1 MNRAI
6 QHQLGYVLLCVCLL
20 FCKAN
25 QAWAIDANPNT
36 YTIQQPDGTPVGLR
50 IRGDEWFHHE
60 EDLNG
65 YTVIKD
71 RNWYVYA
78 RRDQATGRLVSSGLL
93 AGIDNP
99 AANGLKPGELP
110 SKSVRNE
117 RAQNLGWPSA
127 APGNQQDGGTS
138 ASSVA
143 AASGGVLKNLVVL
156 IRWADHTSR
165 TLPTSA
171 DVDVLM
177 NNAGP
182 HPTLAPTGSLKD
194 VYLENSYGALSIE
207 STVAEWVTS
216 DQTEQYYANGQ
227 SGLTS
232 LTHDAIRDALTK
244 VDQFINFSDFD
255 VDSNGVIDCI
265 TFLHS
270 GYGAEWGG
278 TDAFGTYYTD
288 RMWSHKWS
296 ISGGW
301 TSNEGVT
308 VGAYHISP
316 AVWGTSGSSIG
327 RVGVIAHETGHF
339 LGLPDL
345 YDTDSSPGNGIGSFG
360 LMANSWGFDGS
371 QKYPPHMCPW
381 SKVQLGWLS
390 PTVIDT
396 AGTYTIQQTETSSAA
411 YRIDLGYPSQEYLLI
426 ENRQPVGFDG
436 AMPQGGLAI
445 WHIDE
450 QSSHNTE
457 GYPSNGGWTGT
468 HYRVALLQADGNYNL
483 EKGNNRGDA
492 YDTWH
497 ASGHNEITIS
507 DAPLTGP
514 FPNTDAYQ
522 GNVFAQTN
530 NRIYDISS
538 AGSTMTFSFAI
549 VGEASD
555 PPAAPTG
562 LAAVAVSHEEIQL
575 TWIDQAFD
583 ETAYRVERS
592 SNGIDFIEIASLA
605 SNEISHNDTGLSP
618 ETLYWYR
625 VYAINGAGS
634 SGYSNLA
641 SATTTPP
648 PPPPAAPTGLIAT
661 PTSDEAISLSW
672 IDNAADETE
681 YRVHR
686 SLTGSG
692 IWASIATLPQNT
704 AGFVD
709 SGLSPSTDYSYEVTA
724 FNAWGESSSG
734 IVSATTQSAPA
745 FADTFA
751 NQDLAVSGTVSG
763 TYLLT
768 HVTDGVSQIIT
779 EIESGGKPSKRR
791 SFLEHQWNFQNVRG
805 GLAIT
810 LFVNAWA
817 PDNSEGDHFTLEYSA
832 DAGSNWSPLL
842 TIPAGSTPD
851 TLYSAELPGNDPA
864 NILIRVVDTDSTQGN
879 RSLDSFHVDSLY
891 LRTDLDP
898 KDTPPTPPA
907 NLIAAAVSASEVQLI
922 WDDLSNN
929 ERGFRVWRSSDGI
942 TFTEIDTA
950 PVDATSYLDR
960 TASPNT
966 TYVYQVEAYTAS
978 FTGVSNT
985 ASATTPDAIV
995 LSASGYK
1002 RKGKANIDLIW
1013 SGGAGISSV
1022 EIWRSLD
1029 GGAFINLGTVSH
1041 EPSGTSYT
1049 DTTDLKGSFIL
1060 DYEVRSTGG
1069 PLISNTVTVVF

>member
-6 QHQLGYVLLCVCLL
+6 QHQLGSVLLCVCLL
-20 FCKAN
+20 FCKAS
-25 QAWAIDANPNT
+25 QTWAIDANPNT

-71 RNWYVYA
+71 RDWYVYG

-110 SKSVRNE
+110 SKRVRNE

-244 VDQFINFSDFD
+244 VDQFINFSEFD
-255 VDSNGVIDCI
+255 ADSNGVIDCI

-396 AGTYTIQQTETSSAA
+396 AGTYAIQQAETSSAA

-450 QSSHNTE
+450 QSSHNSE
-457 GYPSNGGWTGT
+457 GYPSNGGWTGS

-497 ASGHNEITIS
+497 AGGNNEITVS
-507 DAPLTGP
+507 NDPLTGP

-522 GNVFAQTN
+522 GNVFVQTD
-530 NRIYDISS
+530 NRIYNIST
-538 AGSTMTFSFAI
+538 AGSSMTFSFSI
-549 VGEASD
+549 VGAPTD
-555 PPAAPTG
+555 PPATPTG
-562 LAAVAVSHEEIQL
+562 LSAVSISHDQIQL
-575 TWIDQAFD
+575 SWIDQALD
-583 ETAYRVERS
+583 ETGYRVERS
-592 SNGIDFIEIASLA
+592 VNGIDFTQITSLA
-605 SNEISHNDTGLSP
+605 SDSVNHTDTGLTP
-618 ETLYWYR
+618 NTTYWYR
-625 VYAINGAGS
+625 IYAVNGAGS
-634 SGYSNLA
+634 SDFSNVD
-641 SATTTPP
+641 SATTLPP
-648 PPPPAAPTGLIAT
+648 PPPPAAPTGLTAT
-661 PTSDEAISLSW
+661 PTSDSSITLSW
-672 IDNAADETE
+672 SDNAIDETE

-686 SLTGSG
+686 SPTESG
-692 IWASIATLPQNT
+692 IWTTIATLPM
-704 AGFVD
+704 D
-709 SGLSPSTDYSYEVTA
+709 STGYGDNGLSPSTDYSYQVA
-724 FNAWGESSSG
+724 AINAWGESVSS
-734 IVSATTQSAPA
+734 IVSATTLAAPA
-745 FADTFA
+745 FADTLA
-751 NQDLAVSGTVSG
+751 AQDIAVSGTVSG
-763 TYLLT
+763 TYTST
-768 HVTDGVSQIIT
+768 HSPDGLFQIIT
-779 EIESGGKPSKRR
+779 EQESGGKPSKRR
-791 SFLEHQWNFQNVRG
+791 SFLEHQWNFPNVRG
-805 GLAIT
+805 GVAIT

-817 PDNSEGDHFTLEYSA
+817 PANDENDEFAFEFST
-832 DAGSNWSPLL
+832 DAGANWSSLL
-842 TIPAGSTPD
+842 TIPSGSSPD
-851 TLYSAELPGNDPA
+851 TLYSALLPSSDPTDM
-864 NILIRVVDTDSTQGN
+864 LIRVVDTDNTQGN
-879 RSLDSFHVDSLY
+879 RSLDSVHIDAVY

-898 KDTPPTPPA
+898 NDTPPAAPA
-907 NLIAAAVSASEVQLI
+907 NLIAYAVSASEIQLN

-929 ERGFRVWRSSDGI
+929 ERGFHIRRSVNGI
-942 TFTEIDTA
+942 DFTGIDTA
-950 PVDATSYLDR
+950 PVDAISYLDR
-960 TASPNT
+960 TASPDT
-966 TYVYQVEAYTAS
+966 TYTYQVEAYTAS
-978 FTGVSNT
+978 FTVASNT
-985 ASATTPDAIV
+985 ATATTPDAMV
-995 LSASGYK
+995 LSANGYK
-1002 RKGKANIDLIW
+1002 RKGKAQVDLTW
-1013 SGGAGISSV
+1013 SGGSEVTSV
-1022 EIWRSLD
+1022 GIWRSVD
-1029 GGAFINLGTVSH
+1029 GGSFVNIASVSH
-1041 EPSGTSYT
+1041 NPGGTSYT
-1049 DTTDLKGSFIL
+1049 DVTNLKGSFFV
-1060 DYEVRSTGG
+1060 DYEVRSSTGE
-1069 PLISNTVTVVF
+1069 LSSNTVTVVF